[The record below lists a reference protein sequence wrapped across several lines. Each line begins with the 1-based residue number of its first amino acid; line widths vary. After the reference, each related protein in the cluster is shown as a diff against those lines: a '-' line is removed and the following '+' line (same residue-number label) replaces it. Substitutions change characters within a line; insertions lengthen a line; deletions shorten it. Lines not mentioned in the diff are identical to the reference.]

1 MVCFHCLSYRLIIL
15 ISFFSFYNDDFAN
28 ELPLFPLPIPT
39 PSYPISANSTPHLP
53 YLSRSP
59 PSLHSLP
66 STSTPSTYSRG
77 LSDFGHSLMA
87 GCSSQCMPHFVL
99 HGTSQPFTDFK
110 DKLISDLSSM
120 VKV

>member
-1 MVCFHCLSYRLIIL
+1 MQHYCYYIL
-15 ISFFSFYNDDFAN
+15 YYHFYSLDDDFAH
-28 ELPLFPLPIPT
+28 ELPLSPPPIPT
-39 PSYPISANSTPHLP
+39 PSYPTSANSTPHLA

-66 STSTPSTYSRG
+66 STTTLSTHSSG

-87 GCSSQCMPHFVL
+87 GCSSQYMPHFVL